1 VTPVTG
7 WSVVVPLKP
16 LQQAKSRLLAL
27 PAPLRQALVVA
38 MSRDV
43 CDAVLACQDVHEVL
57 VVTRDPRWRSRLCRP
72 RVRFL
77 ADSPTDSLNDAL
89 RRGAA
94 DCRTTR
100 HGCGVA
106 SLTADLPA
114 LRPQELGRALSEG
127 GATPTSFVP
136 DAHGEG
142 TTLFAARSGA
152 EFCPQYGIG
161 SRVRH
166 IEAGAREVLL
176 PGLDGIRQDVDT
188 VEDLKLARALGL
200 GPHTRAVVSAVME
213 GLSPAHPRTLV
224 RIRWSSV
231 VRFCF

>member
-1 VTPVTG
+1 MTLGTG

-16 LQQAKSRLLAL
+16 LHQAKSRLRDL
-27 PAPLRQALVVA
+27 PAPLRQELVVA

-57 VVTRDPRWRSRLCRP
+57 VVTRDPRWRSLLCRP

-100 HGCGVA
+100 PGCGVA

-114 LRPQELGRALSEG
+114 LRPEDLGRALRMG
-127 GATPTSFVP
+127 GAAPTSFVP
-136 DAHGEG
+136 DAHGDG

-152 EFCPQYGIG
+152 EFCPRYGVG

-166 IEAGAREVLL
+166 IDTGAREVLL

-188 VEDLKLARALGL
+188 AEDLERARALGV
-200 GPHTRAVVSAVME
+200 GPHTQTVVAAVM
-213 GLSPAHPRTLV
+213 GVGSHRPTRALL
-224 RIRWSSV
+224 
-231 VRFCF
+231 